1 MPLSSFYQIS
11 FCPLGRSSDP
21 IPCIV
26 GSHPVWGDRCR
37 CCCCYSTSSHPS
49 PLLPLHQRTAA
60 TVCWLN
66 SREATILQPRQSRL
80 HRWVTIKHESDYSCL
95 WNCFFFFFCEGEW
108 EAQTFEIMWSCFLD
122 YFLCLFVSSGVAHV
136 CIFSSQACNTLKH
149 IYTRTNRDARGL
161 RRNLKGF
168 DQSCSV
174 FCLCFLSL
182 LHSLILAPGVI
193 YSTV

>member
-37 CCCCYSTSSHPS
+37 CCCRYSTSSHPS

-95 WNCFFFFFCEGEW
+95 WNWFFFFVRGNERHRLLRLCGLVFWITFCACLLVLGSLMCAFSPAKHAIHSNTYTHAQMEMPEG
-108 EAQTFEIMWSCFLD
+108 
-122 YFLCLFVSSGVAHV
+122 SGG
-136 CIFSSQACNTLKH
+136 IS
-149 IYTRTNRDARGL
+149 RGL
-161 RRNLKGF
+161 IRAVLSF
-168 DQSCSV
+168 V
-174 FCLCFLSL
+174 FVF
-182 LHSLILAPGVI
+182 
-193 YSTV
+193 